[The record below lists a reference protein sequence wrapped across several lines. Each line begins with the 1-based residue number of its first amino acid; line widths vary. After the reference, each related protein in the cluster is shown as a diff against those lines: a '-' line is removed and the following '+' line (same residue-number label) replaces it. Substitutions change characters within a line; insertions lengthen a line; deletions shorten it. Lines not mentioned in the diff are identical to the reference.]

1 MKKIFIR
8 SPYFIEVDEVGQVG
22 SKVELRFYNKGE
34 SVPTDPTYTLSK
46 VIASDSQTNTIYNIS
61 NYAKDFIKPINPVAV
76 LLPTIEDVNTWCFV
90 QVKRYKETAIGV
102 YTLLDTETIVCL
114 NGYSQYSDGYN
125 YSTTDP
131 IVPLFNTD
139 ITKYTDGTLNY
150 VNVWFD
156 TDDVCLWE
164 SFENFS
170 FDCGDEQLWK
180 LPFSSTSIL
189 YYTVSTT
196 LIFTLNAV
204 EVCEPIYTPL
214 ICNFINSFG
223 GWEFLTF
230 FKASSNAIATT
241 SKDFNLLPTN
251 INYNPLQGQ
260 KQVFNKQG
268 KQTIKCNTG
277 WVNENYSELIQDLLL
292 SEVVLLDGKPAIVKS
307 QGFDVKTKLKENNIN
322 YEIDFEFNYGLI
334 NNVI

>member
-22 SKVELRFYNKGE
+22 SKVELRFYYSGE

-76 LLPTIEDVNTWCFV
+76 TTPTEENVNTWCYV

-102 YTLLDTETIVCL
+102 YSLLDTETIVCL

-125 YSTTDP
+125 YSTTDA
-131 IVPLFNTD
+131 IVPLFNTNIKRYTVKD
-139 ITKYTDGTLNY
+139 IFDN
-150 VNVWFD
+150 VNVWI
-156 TDDVCLWE
+156 E
-164 SFENFS
+164 SNQYAWSGNLDYFFEN
-170 FDCGDEQLWK
+170 DDDGVWK
-180 LPFSSTSIL
+180 LPYDYDTYTFSVDGSPID
-189 YYTVSTT
+189 
-196 LIFTLNAV
+196 FTLNAE

-214 ICNFINSFG
+214 ICNFINRFG

-241 SKDFNLLPTN
+241 SKDFNLLPIN

-292 SEVVLLDGKPAIVKS
+292 SEVVLLDNKPAIVKS
-307 QGFDVKTKLKENNIN
+307 SSFDVKTKLKENNIN